1 MIEIIN
7 LSKKFNDLEILK
19 NINFNIN
26 RGDSLAIT
34 GKSGTGKS
42 TLLSLLAGL
51 DISTAG
57 KVLINQIDLN
67 QLSEDARAKLRGELI
82 SFIFQDFQLISSLT
96 ALENVLFALE
106 IHPHFKHLS
115 HQELKN
121 KATQQLEA
129 VSLTQRLNHYP
140 KQLSGG
146 EQQRVA
152 LARAF
157 VVEPKILFA
166 DEPTGNLDS
175 QTAQQ
180 IIDLMF
186 DLNTKHQTTLI
197 LVTHDLD
204 LAKKCKNNYILS

>member
-1 MIEIIN
+1 MIKIIN
-7 LSKKFNDLEILK
+7 ISKKFDDLEIIK
-19 NINFNIN
+19 NIDLEIET
-26 RGDSLAIT
+26 GEIIAIT

-51 DISTAG
+51 DLPTAG
-57 KVLINQIDLN
+57 KILINQIEIN
-67 QLSEDARAKLRGELI
+67 NLSDDERAKLRGQLI

-106 IHPHFKHLS
+106 IHPNFKKLSNATLKEKAMKQLDAVGLS
-115 HQELKN
+115 H
-121 KATQQLEA
+121 
-129 VSLTQRLNHYP
+129 RLNHYP

-186 DLNTKHQTTLI
+186 DLNQKYQTTLI
-197 LVTHDLD
+197 LVTHDLE
-204 LAKKCKNNYILS
+204 LANKCQKHYNLS